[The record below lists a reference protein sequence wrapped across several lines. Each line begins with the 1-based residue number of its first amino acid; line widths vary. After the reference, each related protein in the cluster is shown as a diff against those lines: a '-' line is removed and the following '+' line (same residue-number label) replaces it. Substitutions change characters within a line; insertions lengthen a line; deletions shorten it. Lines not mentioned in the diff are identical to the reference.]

1 MSLIVAMSREKFLF
15 GACAI
20 YSPIRDAE
28 EVLWKVLLRHE
39 PYPFRRI
46 CLRKLDF
53 IPYDLASCG
62 LREFTVCEWILEVF
76 LCSLLCAPSPCP
88 ELCTF
93 SKLNSPINSDFIP
106 AIISLVKL
114 RTFDTQFLRN
124 LYILRAPLLGVDFLP
139 LGKI

>member
-28 EVLWKVLLRHE
+28 VLWEVLLRHE

-76 LCSLLCAPSPCP
+76 LCSLLCAPPSCP
-88 ELCTF
+88 EF
-93 SKLNSPINSDFIP
+93 MY
-106 AIISLVKL
+106 V
-114 RTFDTQFLRN
+114 Q
-124 LYILRAPLLGVDFLP
+124 
-139 LGKI
+139 